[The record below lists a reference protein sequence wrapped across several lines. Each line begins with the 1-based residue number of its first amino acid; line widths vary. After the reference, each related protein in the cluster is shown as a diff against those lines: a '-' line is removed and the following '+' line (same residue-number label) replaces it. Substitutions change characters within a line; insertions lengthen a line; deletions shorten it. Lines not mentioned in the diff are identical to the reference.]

1 MKLLKLSL
9 ATAVVAGA
17 LTSLSA
23 APLEEAIK
31 DIDVSGF
38 GRYRYQADYS
48 KKADQFVTVQA
59 PNGKIVTSSLGET
72 KSNDNFHRFT
82 LDVNFK
88 ATLDDNFFA
97 VIGVRYD
104 SRDVSGSG
112 NATTHKFRGITNNR
126 GGLAGINATYGNGW
140 GGAGD
145 SFAIRQYYVGF
156 TGLPNTTILAG
167 RQPIGAFFT
176 DDSVGTG
183 LKIVNS
189 SIEGLTLAAV
199 AFDNIEDDGDLAN
212 LSSLSSANVAGVMPG
227 LDSMP
232 YQNNLY
238 GVAVIGDYDFVNFQL
253 WYAHLQNVTNVWA
266 IDLGGKYAINDDV
279 SIRARVN
286 VAGTSFTG
294 KFKDRLTPYAVGS
307 ESAVGSSTFVGA
319 TAGLTAYGFGLDAGY
334 IQFGK
339 KDKTSLHT
347 VEDDGHFI
355 KAGEELLTYNLF
367 SGKHKVWFVK
377 AGYTYDAFSVGVD
390 YVHDK
395 VKNEVNPDMK
405 NTEWVLRAGYKYN
418 DKLSFTA
425 WYSMITE
432 KTLEKSWTDLTGM
445 YTDESYKNKRN
456 RFRFDARYNF

>member
-9 ATAVVAGA
+9 ATAVAAGA
-17 LTSLSA
+17 LSSLSA

-38 GRYRYQADYS
+38 GRYRYQADHE
-48 KKADQFVTVQA
+48 KNADQFATYQA
-59 PNGKIVTSSLGET
+59 LDGRIIT
-72 KSNDNFHRFT
+72 KSYGDTKTNDNFHRFT

-112 NATTHKFRGITNNR
+112 NATTRNFRGISNTH
-126 GGLAGINATYGNGW
+126 GGLANINTTYGNGW
-140 GGAGD
+140 GGNGD
-145 SFAIRQYYVGF
+145 SLSIRQYYVGF
-156 TGLPNTTILAG
+156 TGIPDTTILAG
-167 RQPIGAFFT
+167 RQPVGAFFT
-176 DDSVGTG
+176 DDIVGTG
-183 LKIVNS
+183 LKVVNTS
-189 SIEGLTLAAV
+189 VQGLTFAAV
-199 AFDNIEDDGDLAN
+199 AFDNLEDDGDLGN
-212 LSSLSSANVAGVMPG
+212 FSDVSSANVAGVMGG
-227 LDSMP
+227 LDRMP
-232 YQNNLY
+232 YQNNVY

-253 WYAHLQNVTNVWA
+253 WYAHLQNVVNLWA
-266 IDLGGKYAINDDV
+266 IDLGGKYAINDDF
-279 SIRARVN
+279 SIRARAN

-294 KFKDRLTPYAVGS
+294 KFKDRLTPYAIGAD
-307 ESAVGSSTFVGA
+307 SAVHKSTFLGL
-319 TAGLTAYGFGLDAGY
+319 TAGLTAYGFAFDAGY
-334 IQFGK
+334 LQFGK
-339 KDKTSLHT
+339 KDRISLHAL
-347 VEDDGHFI
+347 EDKGDFI
-355 KAGEELLTYNLF
+355 EAGEELLEYTRF
-367 SGKHKVWFVK
+367 SGKHKAWFAK
-377 AGYTYDAFSVGVD
+377 ASYTYDAFSVGVD

-425 WYSMITE
+425 WYSMVAE
-432 KTLEKSWTDLTGM
+432 KTLEKSWTDLTGI